1 MNKVNKVT
9 LLLRALVSAYILYLA
24 YGLIKEYETAS
35 NQTLALVAIIVFV
48 VGGGLIFA
56 ISAYKLIKKDY
67 DDGSEEDTEDTWP
80 EAENVVDVEN
90 GEDGG
95 QQEEQLTEEA
105 GAQIT
110 DKESR

>member
-24 YGLIKEYETAS
+24 YGLIKDYETAS

-48 VGGGLIFA
+48 AGGGLIFA

-67 DDGSEEDTEDTWP
+67 DDGSEEDKQP
-80 EAENVVDVEN
+80 EAENVVDIEN
-90 GEDGG
+90 RQDAG
-95 QQEEQLTEEA
+95 QQEEQPTEEA

-110 DKESR
+110 DKESS